1 MELYRHLFEENYDL
15 EQDVESFIAHG
26 QNMINMY
33 IQDKANMPSEYNDIM
48 YELDSVLSKLSDIK
62 NT

>member
-48 YELDSVLSKLSDIK
+48 YELSSVLSKLADIK
-62 NT
+62 NG